1 MLKNNRRDRAL
12 FYSSSIGKVHQ
23 KLKVPLNAIVM
34 TVIITSFISLVTIP
48 TGSSLH
54 TIIGLST
61 ACFMAT
67 YIVSLTCLIRKR
79 LSQEK
84 LPAARWS
91 LGRAGLLINCVALAY
106 SIWSFFWAFWPTQ
119 YVVNPRNFNY
129 AGPLFLMVV
138 CCALGFAIACS
149 IKESQQWKGP

>member
-1 MLKNNRRDRAL
+1 
-12 FYSSSIGKVHQ
+12 
-23 KLKVPLNAIVM
+23 M
-34 TVIITSFISLVTIP
+34 TVIITSFLAFVTIP

-54 TIIGLST
+54 TIVGLST

-67 YIVSLTCLIRKR
+67 YMVSLTCLIRKR

-84 LPAARWS
+84 LPDARWS
-91 LGRAGLLINCVALAY
+91 LGRSGLWINCVALAY
-106 SIWSFFWAFWPTQ
+106 STWGFFWSFWPTQ

-138 CCALGFAIACS
+138 VAALSLYLFCS
-149 IKESQQWKGP
+149 YKESQRLKTL